1 MVGIMEFK
9 YNHYQVRLI
18 QHPSATILR
27 LEDSK
32 THQIYEATL
41 LERAFTDYSI
51 FGGLT
56 FINRLLLV
64 GLQKT
69 DIRTIV
75 HVDNSMSDRVRIKVS
90 CLHAIFPTQPNIRID
105 LMALRPMVTVW
116 DPRDVVRTTVKE
128 GTVATMVTVWDP
140 MDIVRTTVKESTVA
154 AMEPLSKRLAVL
166 EKTVSEYNVLFDMT
180 A

>member
-18 QHPSATILR
+18 QHQSATILR
-27 LEDSK
+27 FEDSK

-105 LMALRPMVTVW
+105 LMALRPMSANEQL
-116 DPRDVVRTTVKE
+116 E
-128 GTVATMVTVWDP
+128 G
-140 MDIVRTTVKESTVA
+140 
-154 AMEPLSKRLAVL
+154 MEPLLKRLAVL

>member
-1 MVGIMEFK
+1 MEFK

-41 LERAFTDYSI
+41 LERAFTDYSV

-105 LMALRPMVTVW
+105 LMALRPMSANEQL
-116 DPRDVVRTTVKE
+116 E
-128 GTVATMVTVWDP
+128 G
-140 MDIVRTTVKESTVA
+140 
-154 AMEPLSKRLAVL
+154 MEPLLKRLAVL

>member
-1 MVGIMEFK
+1 MEFK

-105 LMALRPMVTVW
+105 LMALRPL
-116 DPRDVVRTTVKE
+116 E
-128 GTVATMVTVWDP
+128 AVAD
-140 MDIVRTTVKESTVA
+140 
-154 AMEPLSKRLAVL
+154 
-166 EKTVSEYNVLFDMT
+166 
-180 A
+180 

>member
-18 QHPSATILR
+18 QHQSATILR
-27 LEDSK
+27 FEDSK

-105 LMALRPMVTVW
+105 LMALRPMSAN
-116 DPRDVVRTTVKE
+116 E
-128 GTVATMVTVWDP
+128 QLEA
-140 MDIVRTTVKESTVA
+140 I
-154 AMEPLSKRLAVL
+154 EPLLKRLAVL

>member
-9 YNHYQVRLI
+9 YNHYKVRLI

-27 LEDSK
+27 FEDSK

-105 LMALRPMVTVW
+105 LMALRPMSAN
-116 DPRDVVRTTVKE
+116 E
-128 GTVATMVTVWDP
+128 QLEA
-140 MDIVRTTVKESTVA
+140 I
-154 AMEPLSKRLAVL
+154 EPLLKRLAVL

>member
-1 MVGIMEFK
+1 MEFK

-105 LMALRPMVTVW
+105 LMALRPMSANEQL
-116 DPRDVVRTTVKE
+116 E
-128 GTVATMVTVWDP
+128 G
-140 MDIVRTTVKESTVA
+140 
-154 AMEPLSKRLAVL
+154 MEPLLKRLAVL

>member
-9 YNHYQVRLI
+9 YNHYKVRLI
-18 QHPSATILR
+18 KHPSATILR
-27 LEDSK
+27 FEDSK

-105 LMALRPMVTVW
+105 LMALRPMSAN
-116 DPRDVVRTTVKE
+116 E
-128 GTVATMVTVWDP
+128 QLEA
-140 MDIVRTTVKESTVA
+140 I
-154 AMEPLSKRLAVL
+154 EPLLKRLAVL

>member
-1 MVGIMEFK
+1 MAGIMEFK

-41 LERAFTDYSI
+41 LERAFTDYSV

-56 FINRLLLV
+56 FIIRLLLV

-75 HVDNSMSDRVRIKVS
+75 HVDNTMSDRVRMKVS
-90 CLHAIFPTQPNIRID
+90 CLHSIFPTQVNIHID
-105 LMALRPMVTVW
+105 LMALRPM
-116 DPRDVVRTTVKE
+116 
-128 GTVATMVTVWDP
+128 
-140 MDIVRTTVKESTVA
+140 STNEQGHRIRELA
-154 AMEPLSKRLAVL
+154 AMEPLLKRLAVL

>member
-9 YNHYQVRLI
+9 YNHYKVRLI
-18 QHPSATILR
+18 QHPGATILR
-27 LEDSK
+27 FEDSK

-105 LMALRPMVTVW
+105 LMALRPMSANEQL
-116 DPRDVVRTTVKE
+116 E
-128 GTVATMVTVWDP
+128 G
-140 MDIVRTTVKESTVA
+140 
-154 AMEPLSKRLAVL
+154 MEPLSKRLAVL